1 MATKDEIFAFA
12 AQEAERQG
20 VPLSLVQGVI
30 EAESGGRFDARG
42 PKTRSGETAFG
53 PMQLMAGTAKDLG
66 VNRMDWADNIRGG
79 VKYLGQLSQ
88 RFNSPELVLA
98 AYNAG
103 PGNVERYGGVP
114 PFKETQNYVKKVQN
128 FMSKST
134 EDDDFVPFEQAP
146 QTRSLQARQ
155 PRDVAIDV
163 SFPQGMGDQQTT
175 RSMQPAQPED
185 DDFVPFTAAAPAP
198 ASTARQTPNV
208 TNIVDA
214 VRAQANQPPNQ
225 FLQDV
230 RSSFNPMDVLRG
242 QTTTGQLARGT
253 GNLIASG
260 IQSGLSRLGFSD
272 EYLGIDRTKQ
282 PAPAA
287 PTQSIS
293 DILSG
298 VAKTATERPGLL
310 VGGMATGLLDPLN
323 LALPGGIQKSLAA
336 ATPRAVAQAAPRT
349 VAAAQNVGTAALS
362 GGITSGAAQLANTG
376 TINPAQLG
384 NEMAAGA
391 VMAAPVAGVGAITTP
406 RQPAQLTQ
414 SQQVAQQAIQQGAT
428 LPPTQVNPTMLN
440 RLLEG
445 FSGKQQTSQ
454 VASIKNQEVINT
466 QARKSLGLAPDTP
479 ITPQVLQDYRN
490 VKGQAYDA
498 LRSNPAYYT
507 DKTFINNID
516 TRVKDLQKLASTTDV
531 ARELNVLN
539 GLKQLR
545 FDGDGLVEQMKRLKF
560 DGEANAISMD
570 PANKSLG
577 QAQKFAARQLEDLA
591 ERNLTKFNQPDVMSN
606 FKQARQDIAKS
617 YTIEKSLNAATGD
630 VSGSK
635 LGQRAAAGK
644 IVPSELQALSNAAA
658 AFPSAFQNVARIGS
672 VPGISPLDV
681 GAAGIA
687 AASASNP
694 ALLATVA
701 GRPLARSAI
710 TSAPFQNR
718 MLPNTTPR
726 VPGLLNRMTTDPLA
740 NYGIGMLPQYG
751 VQ

>member
-30 EAESGGRFDARG
+30 TAESDGKFDALG
-42 PKTRSGETAFG
+42 PKTRTGERAFG

-88 RFNSPELVLA
+88 RFSSPELVLA

-103 PGNVERYGGVP
+103 PGNVDKYGGVP

-134 EDDDFVPFEQAP
+134 EDDDFVPFQQAAE
-146 QTRSLQARQ
+146 TRSMPRQ

-163 SFPQGMGDQQTT
+163 SFPQGMGDQQAT
-175 RSMQPAQPED
+175 RSLQPASD
-185 DDFVPFTAAAPAP
+185 DDFVPFTAAAPAN
-198 ASTARQTPNV
+198 TPQQN
-208 TNIVDA
+208 TPNIVDMA
-214 VRAQANQPPNQ
+214 RAQANQPPSQ

-230 RSSFNPMDVLRG
+230 RSSFNPLDVLRG
-242 QTTTGQLARGT
+242 KTTTGQLAMGA
-253 GNLIASG
+253 GNLINTG
-260 IQSGLSRLGFSD
+260 IQNALGAIGFSD
-272 EYLGIDRTKQ
+272 EYLGRTRTQ
-282 PAPAA
+282 PAPAQ

-298 VAKTATERPGLL
+298 VYKTATERPGLI
-310 VGGMATGLLDPLN
+310 VGGIGTQMLDPLN
-323 LALPGGIQKSLAA
+323 LAIPGGIQKGLAS
-336 ATPRAVAQAAPRT
+336 ATPRALAQAAPRT
-349 VAAAQNVGTAALS
+349 IAAAQNVGTAALS
-362 GGITSGAAQLANTG
+362 GGISSGAAQLANTG

-384 NEMAAGA
+384 NEMAASA
-391 VMAAPVAGVGAITTP
+391 LMAAPVAGVGALTTP

-414 SQQVAQQAIQQGAT
+414 SQQVAQRAIAEGAT
-428 LPPTQVNPTMLN
+428 LPPTQVNPSFLN
-440 RLLEG
+440 RMLEG
-445 FSGKQQTSQ
+445 FSGKQQTGQ

-466 QARKSLGLAPDTP
+466 QARKALGLAPDTS
-479 ITPQVLQDYRN
+479 ITPDVLRQYRD

-498 LRSNPAYYT
+498 LRANPAYYT
-507 DKTFINNID
+507 DKAFINSVD
-516 TRVKDLQKLASTTDV
+516 GRVKSLQKIATTTDV
-531 ARELNVLN
+531 TKELNVLN

-570 PANKSLG
+570 PANRSLG

-591 ERNLTKFNQPDVMSN
+591 ERNLQNFNQPDVMTN

-630 VSGSK
+630 VSGAK
-635 LGQRAAAGK
+635 LGQRAAQGK
-644 IVPSELQALSNAAA
+644 IVPAELQNLSNAAA
-658 AFPSAFQNVARIGS
+658 AFPTAFQNVSRIGS
-672 VPGISPLDV
+672 VPGISPVDV

-687 AASASNP
+687 AASAGNP
-694 ALLATVA
+694 SLLAAVT
-701 GRPLARSAI
+701 GRPLVRSAI
-710 TSAPFQNR
+710 TSPRYQRNI
-718 MLPNTTPR
+718 LPNTTPQ
-726 VPGLLNRMTTDPLA
+726 VPGLLNRITTDPLS

>member
-30 EAESGGRFDARG
+30 EAESGGKFDARG

-66 VNRMDWADNIRGG
+66 VDRMDWADNIRGG
-79 VKYLGQLSQ
+79 VKYLSQLSQ
-88 RFNSPELVLA
+88 RFSSPDLVLA

-103 PGNVERYGGVP
+103 PGNVEKYGGVP

-128 FMSKST
+128 FMSKPT
-134 EDDDFVPFEQAP
+134 DDDFVPFEQAT
-146 QTRSLQARQ
+146 QRQAQ
-155 PRDVAIDV
+155 A
-163 SFPQGMGDQQTT
+163 T
-175 RSMQPAQPED
+175 AKPEA
-185 DDFVPFTAAAPAP
+185 DDFVPFSAAKPAPAP
-198 ASTARQTPNV
+198 TTRQTPNV

-214 VRAQANQPPNQ
+214 VRAQANQPPSQ

-230 RSSFNPMDVLRG
+230 QASFNPLDVFRG
-242 QTTTGQLARGT
+242 KTTTGQLAMGA
-253 GNLIASG
+253 GNLINTG
-260 IQSGLSRLGFSD
+260 IQNVLGSLGVSD
-272 EYLGIDRTKQ
+272 EYMGRTPTQ
-282 PAPAA
+282 PTAPAA

-293 DILSG
+293 DIISG
-298 VAKTATERPGLL
+298 VAKTAQERPGVL
-310 VGGMATGLLDPLN
+310 VGSLGTALTDPLN
-323 LALPGGIQKSLAA
+323 VALPGGIQRSLAT

-349 VAAAQNVGTAALS
+349 AAAVQNVGAAA
-362 GGITSGAAQLANTG
+362 GGGAVSSTAAQLAETG
-376 TINPAQLG
+376 TVNPAQLS
-384 NEMAAGA
+384 NEILAGTL
-391 VMAAPVAGVGAITTP
+391 MAAPFAATGAVTTP

-414 SQQVAQQAIQQGAT
+414 SQQVAQRAIQEGAT
-428 LPPTQVNPTMLN
+428 LPPSQVNPTILN

-479 ITPQVLQDYRN
+479 ITPQVLQQYRE

-507 DKTFINNID
+507 DRTFIGDVNKRIA
-516 TRVKDLQKLASTTDV
+516 DLQKLANTTDV
-531 ARELNVLN
+531 SAEINVLN

-545 FDGDGLVEQMKRLKF
+545 FDGDGLVEQIKRLRG
-560 DGEANAISMD
+560 DAETNLSSGNARDI
-570 PANKSLG
+570 SLG
-577 QAQKFAARQLEDLA
+577 RAQKFASQQLEDLA
-591 ERNLTKFNQPDVMSN
+591 ERNLQKFGQPDVMKN
-606 FKQARQDIAKS
+606 FKEARQDIAKS

-630 VSGSK
+630 VSGAK

-644 IVPSELQALSNAAA
+644 IVPAELQNLSNAAA
-658 AFPSAFQNVARIGS
+658 AFPTAFQNTARIGS
-672 VPGISPLDV
+672 VPGISPFDF
-681 GAAGIA
+681 A
-687 AASASNP
+687 AATTGAIATANP
-694 ALLATVA
+694 FVMGAVL
-701 GRPLARSAI
+701 GRPGSRAAI

-718 MLPNTTPR
+718 MLPNTQPR
-726 VPGLLNRMTTDPLA
+726 VPGLLNRITTDPLA

>member
-30 EAESGGRFDARG
+30 EAESGGKFDARG
-42 PKTRSGETAFG
+42 PRTRSGETAFG

-88 RFNSPELVLA
+88 RFSSPELVLA

-103 PGNVERYGGVP
+103 PGNVEKYGGVP

-128 FMSKST
+128 FMSKPT
-134 EDDDFVPFEQAP
+134 DDDFVPFEQATQQP
-146 QTRSLQARQ
+146 TQQATQRS
-155 PRDVAIDV
+155 
-163 SFPQGMGDQQTT
+163 
-175 RSMQPAQPED
+175 AQPES
-185 DDFVPFTAAAPAP
+185 DDFVPFTAAASAPAP
-198 ASTARQTPNV
+198 TTRQAPNV
-208 TNIVDA
+208 ANIVDS

-230 RSSFNPMDVLRG
+230 RSSFNPLDVLRG
-242 QTTTGQLARGT
+242 NTTTGQLAMGA
-253 GNLIASG
+253 GNLINTG
-260 IQSGLSRLGFSD
+260 IQNVLGGLGFSD
-272 EYLGIDRTKQ
+272 EYLGRTRTA

-293 DILSG
+293 DIIGG
-298 VAKTATERPGLL
+298 VARTAQERPGLL
-310 VGGMATGLLDPLN
+310 VGSLGTAMLDPLN
-323 LALPGGIQKSLAA
+323 VALPGGIQRSLAA
-336 ATPRAVAQAAPRT
+336 ATPRAVAQAVPRT
-349 VAAAQNVGTAALS
+349 AAALQNVGTAAT
-362 GGITSGAAQLANTG
+362 GGAISSGAAQLANTG
-376 TINPAQLG
+376 TINPAQLA
-384 NEMAAGA
+384 NEAAAGA
-391 VMAAPVAGVGAITTP
+391 LLAAPIAGVGAITTP

-414 SQQVAQQAIQQGAT
+414 SQQVAQRAIAQGAT
-428 LPPTQVNPTMLN
+428 LPPTQVNPTILN

-454 VASIKNQEVINT
+454 VASLKNQEVINT

-479 ITPQVLQDYRN
+479 ITPVVLQQYRE

-507 DKTFINNID
+507 DRTFIGDVNKRI
-516 TRVKDLQKLASTTDV
+516 TDLQKLSNTTDV
-531 ARELNVLN
+531 SAELNVLN

-545 FDGDGLVEQMKRLKF
+545 FDGDGLVEQIKRLRY
-560 DGEANAISMD
+560 DGEGNLASVSPKD
-570 PANKSLG
+570 RSLG
-577 QAQKFAARQLEDLA
+577 QAQKFAANQLENLA
-591 ERNLTKFNQPDVMSN
+591 ERNLQNFNQPDVMKN
-606 FKQARQDIAKS
+606 FKKARQDIAKS

-630 VSGSK
+630 VSGAK
-635 LGQRAAAGK
+635 LGQRAAQGK
-644 IVPSELQALSNAAA
+644 IVPNELQALSDAAA
-658 AFPSAFQNVARIGS
+658 AFPTAFQNTARIGS

-681 GAAGIA
+681 GAAGVA
-687 AASASNP
+687 AAGAGNP
-694 ALLATVA
+694 SLLAAVA

-726 VPGLLNRMTTDPLA
+726 VPGLLNRITTDPLA
-740 NYGIGMLPQYG
+740 NFGIGMLPQYG

>member
-30 EAESGGRFDARG
+30 EAESGGKFDARG

-53 PMQLMAGTAKDLG
+53 PMQLMAGTASDLG

-88 RFNSPELVLA
+88 RFSSPDLVLA

-103 PGNVERYGGVP
+103 PANVDKYGGVP

-134 EDDDFVPFEQAP
+134 DDDFVPFEQAP
-146 QTRSLQARQ
+146 QTRSMPRQ

-163 SFPQGMGDQQTT
+163 SFPQGMGDEQTT
-175 RSMQPAQPED
+175 RSMQPASD
-185 DDFVPFTAAAPAP
+185 DDFVPFTAAPAAAPANRP
-198 ASTARQTPNV
+198 QQNIP
-208 TNIVDA
+208 NIVDA

-230 RSSFNPMDVLRG
+230 RSSFNPLDVFRG
-242 QTTTGQLARGT
+242 KTTTGQLAMGA
-253 GNLIASG
+253 GNLINTG
-260 IQSGLSRLGFSD
+260 IQNALGGLGFSD
-272 EYLGIDRTKQ
+272 EYLGRTRTE

-298 VAKTATERPGLL
+298 IYKTATERPGLI
-310 VGGMATGLLDPLN
+310 VGGIGTQMLDPLN
-323 LALPGGIQKSLAA
+323 LALPGGIQKGLAS
-336 ATPRAVAQAAPRT
+336 ATPRALAQAAPRT
-349 VAAAQNVGTAALS
+349 ITAAQNVGTAALS
-362 GGITSGAAQLANTG
+362 GGISSGAAQLANTG

-384 NEMAAGA
+384 NEMAASA
-391 VMAAPVAGVGAITTP
+391 LMAAPVAGVGAVTTP
-406 RQPAQLTQ
+406 RQVAPLTR
-414 SQQVAQQAIQQGAT
+414 SQQIAQQAIAEGAT

-454 VASIKNQEVINT
+454 VASIKNQEVINA
-466 QARKSLGLAPDTP
+466 QARKALGFAQDTP
-479 ITPQVLQDYRN
+479 ITPDVLRQYRD

-507 DKTFINNID
+507 DRPFITAVND
-516 TRVKDLQKLASTTDV
+516 KVKDLQRLASTTDV
-531 ARELNVLN
+531 SADINVLN

-560 DGEANAISMD
+560 DGEANSISLD
-570 PANKSLG
+570 PAKKSLG

-591 ERNLTKFNQPDVMSN
+591 ERNLNNFNQPDVMKN
-606 FKQARQDIAKS
+606 FKEARQDIAKS

-630 VSGSK
+630 VSGAK
-635 LGQRAAAGK
+635 LGQRASQGK
-644 IVPSELQALSNAAA
+644 IVPAELQNLSNAAA
-658 AFPSAFQNVARIGS
+658 AFPTAFQNVSRIGS

-687 AASASNP
+687 AASAGNP
-694 ALLATVA
+694 TLLATVA

-710 TSAPFQNR
+710 TSGPFQRN
-718 MLPNTTPR
+718 MLPNTQPP
-726 VPGLLNRMTTDPLA
+726 VPGLLNRFTTDPLA

-751 VQ
+751 VK

>member
-88 RFNSPELVLA
+88 RFSSPELVLA

-128 FMSKST
+128 FMSKT
-134 EDDDFVPFEQAP
+134 TDDDFVPFEQAP
-146 QTRSLQARQ
+146 QQTT
-155 PRDVAIDV
+155 
-163 SFPQGMGDQQTT
+163 QQT
-175 RSMQPAQPED
+175 RQAPAQQAAGD
-185 DDFVPFTAAAPAP
+185 ADDFVPLSAAPAP
-198 ASTARQTPNV
+198 KQNQTRQTPNV
-208 TNIVDA
+208 TNIVDS
-214 VRAQANQPPNQ
+214 VRAQANQPPSQ

-230 RSSFNPMDVLRG
+230 RSSFNPLDVFRG
-242 QTTTGQLARGT
+242 KTTTGQLAMGA
-253 GNLIASG
+253 GNLINTG
-260 IQSGLSRLGFSD
+260 IQNVLGSLGVSD
-272 EYLGIDRTKQ
+272 EYMGRTRTA
-282 PAPAA
+282 PTPAA

-293 DILSG
+293 DIISG
-298 VAKTATERPGLL
+298 VAKTAQERPGLL
-310 VGGMATGLLDPLN
+310 VGSLGTALTDPLN
-323 LALPGGIQKSLAA
+323 LALPGGIQRSLAT

-349 VAAAQNVGTAALS
+349 VAAAQNVGTAATA
-362 GGITSGAAQLANTG
+362 GGISSGAAQLANTG

-391 VMAAPVAGVGAITTP
+391 LMAAPVAALGAATTP
-406 RQPAQLTQ
+406 RQVAPLTQ
-414 SQQVAQQAIQQGAT
+414 QQQIAQQAIAQGAT
-428 LPPTQVNPTMLN
+428 LPPTQVNPTILN

-445 FSGKQQTSQ
+445 FSGKQQTGQ
-454 VASIKNQEVINT
+454 VASLKNQEVINT

-479 ITPQVLQDYRN
+479 ITPQVLQDYRS

-498 LRSNPAYYT
+498 LRANPAYYT

-591 ERNLTKFNQPDVMSN
+591 ERNLNKFNQPDVMTN

-630 VSGSK
+630 VSGAR

-644 IVPSELQALSNAAA
+644 IVPAELQAVSNAAA
-658 AFPSAFQNVARIGS
+658 AFPTAFQNVARIGS

-687 AASASNP
+687 AASAANP
-694 ALLATVA
+694 SLLATVA

-726 VPGLLNRMTTDPLA
+726 VPGLLNRITTDPLA

>member
-30 EAESGGRFDARG
+30 QAESGGKFDARG

-53 PMQLMAGTAKDLG
+53 PMQLMAGTASDLG

-88 RFNSPELVLA
+88 RFSSPDLVLA

-103 PGNVERYGGVP
+103 PANVEKYGGVP

-134 EDDDFVPFEQAP
+134 DDDFVPFEQAP

-163 SFPQGMGDQQTT
+163 SFPQGMGDEQTT
-175 RSMQPAQPED
+175 RSMQPASD
-185 DDFVPFTAAAPAP
+185 DDFVPFTAAPTAAPAT
-198 ASTARQTPNV
+198 SQQQNTP
-208 TNIVDA
+208 NIVDMA
-214 VRAQANQPPNQ
+214 RAQSNQPPNQ

-230 RSSFNPMDVLRG
+230 RSSFNPLDVLRG
-242 QTTTGQLARGT
+242 KTTTGQLAMGA
-253 GNLIASG
+253 GNLINTG
-260 IQSGLSRLGFSD
+260 IQNALGAVGFSD
-272 EYLGIDRTKQ
+272 EYLGRTRTQ
-282 PAPAA
+282 PAPAQ

-298 VAKTATERPGLL
+298 VYKTATERPGLI
-310 VGGMATGLLDPLN
+310 VGGIGTQMLDPLN
-323 LALPGGIQKSLAA
+323 LALPGGIQKGLAS
-336 ATPRAVAQAAPRT
+336 ATPRALAQAAPRT

-362 GGITSGAAQLANTG
+362 GGISSGAAQLANTG

-391 VMAAPVAGVGAITTP
+391 LMAAPVASVGALTTP

-414 SQQVAQQAIQQGAT
+414 SQQVAQRAIAEGAT
-428 LPPTQVNPTMLN
+428 LPPTQVNPSMLN
-440 RLLEG
+440 RILEG

-454 VASIKNQEVINT
+454 VASIKNQEVINA
-466 QARKSLGLAPDTP
+466 QARKALGFAQDTP
-479 ITPQVLQDYRN
+479 ITPDVLRQYRD

-507 DKTFINNID
+507 DRPFITAVND
-516 TRVKDLQKLASTTDV
+516 KVKDLQRLASTTDV
-531 ARELNVLN
+531 SADINVLN

-560 DGEANAISMD
+560 DGEANSISLD
-570 PANKSLG
+570 PAKKSLG

-591 ERNLTKFNQPDVMSN
+591 ERNLNNFNQPDVMKN

-630 VSGSK
+630 VSGAK
-635 LGQRAAAGK
+635 LGQRASQGK
-644 IVPSELQALSNAAA
+644 IVPAELQNFSNAAA
-658 AFPSAFQNVARIGS
+658 AFPTAFQNVSRIGS

-687 AASASNP
+687 AASAGNP
-694 ALLATVA
+694 SLLATVA

-710 TSAPFQNR
+710 TSGPFQRN
-718 MLPNTTPR
+718 MLPNTQPPA
-726 VPGLLNRMTTDPLA
+726 PGLLNRFATDPLA